1 MANFESEERDFSDS
15 LYDDLDVASADS
27 LSTDDL
33 DMEAYSYGYGVT
45 QGSTGDEAIR
55 QAKEFQR
62 YKDARERSGLTGD
75 RIFEYGQKL
84 KDISE
89 GKRKTEGQ
97 IEAEKELAILAKAQ
111 RGQAMGYGGFDAA
124 EVMQRAGRSAQEIEI
139 GGETAI
145 SKAARQ
151 AELAAA
157 DQLEQLLISSQQ
169 RAEDRAFAMQQLEF
183 QQGQASGSL
192 WSNVL
197 GGVLGAIGA
206 VVGGFAGG
214 PAGAIVG
221 GKAGTALGSGTG
233 RYLG

>member
-1 MANFESEERDFSDS
+1 
-15 LYDDLDVASADS
+15 
-27 LSTDDL
+27 
-33 DMEAYSYGYGVT
+33 
-45 QGSTGDEAIR
+45 
-55 QAKEFQR
+55 
-62 YKDARERSGLTGD
+62 
-75 RIFEYGQKL
+75 
-84 KDISE
+84 
-89 GKRKTEGQ
+89 
-97 IEAEKELAILAKAQ
+97 
-111 RGQAMGYGGFDAA
+111 MGYGGFDAA

-145 SKAARQ
+145 SKSARQ

-197 GGVLGAIGA
+197 GGVLGAIGS
-206 VVGGFAGG
+206 VVGAVAGG

-221 GKAGTALGSGTG
+221 GKAGSAIGSGTG
-233 RYLG
+233 RYLS